1 MKALH
6 DFVKKFEPSKD
17 NKFAHT
23 TYDAFYTFLFQPD
36 SVTTDGT
43 HIKDGMDL
51 KRLMIHV
58 VLALQ
63 LLYVFGTWNIG
74 HQHFVALGEN
84 VGYIE
89 GFIPKVIYGLIQILP
104 IFVVANVVGL
114 GIEFLYAAKNGHSVE
129 EGYLV
134 SGALIPLIMPPDIPL
149 IWLAVSVVFAVVLGK
164 EAFGGT
170 GMNIWNVALLAR
182 VFIFFAYPTSI
193 SGDEVWV
200 SGIEKTTIDGLPAF
214 VAADYGWAH
223 GLFNNI
229 FGLFGFDAPF
239 SNLTDAGAVKL
250 VADGW
255 TGATP
260 LGIAA
265 KEGWDG
271 IAAAGYTDSE
281 IIWGVIPGSI
291 GESSVPLIVLGM
303 IFLIVTRVASYRVIF
318 GGIIGFFVA
327 AFMMNAIA
335 PPAELLTDDTPGV
348 FKFMAIHPLRQMAMG
363 SFLFAITFMATDPV
377 SSADTPTGKWIY
389 GFLIAFI
396 GLIIRVMNP
405 AYPEGW
411 MLSILLMNTFA
422 PLIDHY
428 VYEANMKRRAKRTH
442 AMAEQRNELITRRG
456 EMEIFDAESEYT
468 PVGNTSGQ

>member
-6 DFVKKFEPSKD
+6 DFVKKFEPAKE
-17 NKFAHT
+17 NKLAHT

-51 KRLMIHV
+51 KRLMVHV

-74 HQHFVALGEN
+74 HQHFVALGMHT
-84 VGYIE
+84 GLLE
-89 GFIPKVIYGLIQILP
+89 GFLLKVVYGLIQIVP
-104 IFVVANVVGL
+104 IFVVTHVVGL

-134 SGALIPLIMPPDIPL
+134 TGALIPLIMPPDIPL
-149 IWLAVSVVFAVVLGK
+149 LWLAVAIVFAVVLGK

-170 GMNIWNVALLAR
+170 GMNIWNIALLAR
-182 VFIFFAYPTSI
+182 VFIFFAYPTTI

-200 SGIEKTTIDGLPAF
+200 SGIEKVGTEYFAASYNFAHHAF
-214 VAADYGWAH
+214 DWV
-223 GLFNNI
+223 
-229 FGLFGFDAPF
+229 FGLFGYLQF
-239 SNLTDAGAVKL
+239 GEGGMAV
-250 VADGW
+250 VDGW

-265 KEGWDG
+265 KEGWEG
-271 IAAAGYTDSE
+271 VEAVYTESQ
-281 IIWGVIPGSI
+281 IFWGSIPGSI
-291 GESSVPLIVLGM
+291 GESSVPLIVIGM

-318 GGIIGFFVA
+318 GGLIGFLVA
-327 AFMMNAIA
+327 ALMMNAIA
-335 PPAELLTDDTPGV
+335 PEVITDDTPGI

-377 SSADTPTGKWIY
+377 SSADTPVGKWIY

-442 AMAEQRNELITRRG
+442 AMAKQRDELITRRG
-456 EMEIFDAESEYT
+456 DMEIFDEESEYE

>member
-6 DFVKKFEPSKD
+6 DFVKKFEPAKE
-17 NKFAHT
+17 NKLAHT
-23 TYDAFYTFLFQPD
+23 TFDAFYTFLFQPD
-36 SVTTDGT
+36 VVTKDGV

-51 KRLMIHV
+51 KRLMVHV

-74 HQHFVALGEN
+74 HQHFSAIGEHT
-84 VGYIE
+84 GLLE
-89 GFIPKVIYGLIQILP
+89 GFHLKVVFGLIKILP
-104 IFVVANVVGL
+104 IFIVTHVVGL
-114 GIEFLYAAKNGHSVE
+114 GIEFLYAAKKGHSVE
-129 EGYLV
+129 EGFLV

-149 IWLAVSVVFAVVLGK
+149 TWLAVSIVFAVILGK

-182 VFIFFAYPTSI
+182 VFIFFAYPTTI

-200 SGIEKTTIDGLPAF
+200 AGIEKVGTEYFTAS
-214 VAADYGWAH
+214 YGWIY
-223 GLFNNI
+223 GVFD
-229 FGLFGFDAPF
+229 GLFGAMGISQFG
-239 SNLTDAGAVKL
+239 AGGIA

-265 KEGWDG
+265 KEGWEG
-271 IAAAGYTDSE
+271 VTAVYSTDQMF
-281 IIWGVIPGSI
+281 WGGIPGSI
-291 GESSVPLIVLGM
+291 GEMSVPLIVIGM
-303 IFLIVTRVASYRVIF
+303 IFLIVTRIADYRVIF
-318 GGIIGFFVA
+318 GGLIGFVVCA
-327 AFMMNAIA
+327 LMMNAIS
-335 PPAELLTDDTPGV
+335 PAAADITEATPGI
-348 FKFMAIHPLRQMAMG
+348 FKFMAIPWYYQMIMG

-428 VYEANMKRRAKRTH
+428 VYDANIKRRAKRTA
-442 AMAEQRNELITRRG
+442 AMAKQRDELITRRG
-456 EMEIFDAESEYT
+456 NKEIFNEESAA
-468 PVGNTSGQ
+468 V

>member
-6 DFVKKFEPSKD
+6 DFVKKFEPAKE
-17 NKFAHT
+17 NKLAHT
-23 TYDAFYTFLFQPD
+23 TFDAFYTFLFQPD
-36 SVTTDGT
+36 TVTEDGT

-51 KRLMIHV
+51 KRLMVQV

-63 LLYVFGTWNIG
+63 VLYVFGTWNIG
-74 HQHFVALGEN
+74 HQHFLALGEHT
-84 VGYIE
+84 GLLE
-89 GFIPKVIYGLIQILP
+89 GFHLKVIYGLIQILP
-104 IFVVANVVGL
+104 IFVVTHVVGL
-114 GIEFLYAAKNGHSVE
+114 GIEFIYAARKGHSVE
-129 EGYLV
+129 EGFLV

-149 IWLAVSVVFAVVLGK
+149 LWLAIAIAFAVVLGK

-182 VFIFFAYPTSI
+182 VFIFFAYPTTI

-200 SGIEKTTIDGLPAF
+200 SGIEKVVINDLPAF
-214 VAADYGWAH
+214 VSSSYGWAH
-223 GLFNNI
+223 GMFDWI
-229 FGLFGFDAPF
+229 FGGLGLSTFG
-239 SNLTDAGAVKL
+239 AGGQAV
-250 VADGW
+250 VDGW

-260 LGIAA
+260 LGLAA
-265 KEGWDG
+265 KGGWESVTQH
-271 IAAAGYTDSE
+271 YSTDAMF
-281 IIWGVIPGSI
+281 WGGIPGSI
-291 GESSVPLIVLGM
+291 GEMSVPLIVGGM
-303 IFLIVTRVASYRVIF
+303 IFLIVTRIADYRVIF
-318 GGIIGFFVA
+318 GGLIGFVVA
-327 AFMMNAIA
+327 ALMMNAIA
-335 PPAELLTDDTPGV
+335 PPMDALTDATPGV
-348 FKFMAIHPLRQMAMG
+348 FKFMAIPWYYQMIMG

-411 MLSILLMNTFA
+411 MLSILLLNTFA

-428 VYEANMKRRAKRTH
+428 VYQANMNRRAKRTA
-442 AMAEQRNELITRRG
+442 AMAEQRGELITRRG
-456 EMEIFDAESEYT
+456 DVDVFDEDSAYV